1 MMNNFMRIF
10 TKREY
15 HRLLRQKISLAMTPK
30 NTSAFTLVEILFAL
44 LILSISLTSA
54 IVCITSSIAATQL
67 SRDMTTAANH
77 AEQVLEEMKTLT
89 TLASI
94 TSTNWTTWASTNG
107 LNTLTNEALSVTY
120 VNQAA
125 NPLSITVTVTWTTKS
140 RTQTVNLTTE
150 MTR

>member
-1 MMNNFMRIF
+1 MLSEAQHLNSHIHHPGSFLTRF
-10 TKREY
+10 VR
-15 HRLLRQKISLAMTPK
+15 MTK

-44 LILSISLTSA
+44 LVLSIGITSS

-67 SRDMTTAANH
+67 SRDITTATNH

-94 TSTNWTTWASTNG
+94 TGTNWTTWASTNG
-107 LNTLTNEALSVTY
+107 LNTLNNEAVNVTY

-125 NPLSITVTVTWTTKS
+125 NPLSSTVTVTWTTKS
-140 RTQTVNLTTE
+140 RTQTVSLTTE